1 MRAVVSALVVAACG
15 AATASSAPRIELTA
29 DASLP
34 PSAGLHVERNRLVSR
49 GATVRLLGV
58 NHSGTEYACVK
69 GTGIFEGPRGD
80 ALSSAI
86 LSWHANT
93 VRIPLNEHCWLG
105 LHGLD
110 ARYAGPEYRKAIA
123 QLVAELR
130 GRGLYVVIDLH
141 WSAPSD
147 SLADHQLP
155 MADADYAVDFWK
167 SVASTFAGDA
177 GVLFDVFNEPFL
189 DAVLCTNGK
198 GASIDSWD
206 CLRDGCVVSLP
217 VAGSA
222 AGGTA
227 QSSTSA
233 ETYRTAG
240 TQALVDAIR
249 SVGARNV
256 ILVPGLGYSS
266 DLSRW
271 LDHAP
276 RDPLGQIAASLHL
289 YNFSGC
295 TDDDCFSRR
304 FDAIAAAVPLVAGE
318 IGENDCGHAFVDGY
332 MTWADRH
339 GVSYLGWAWNTWDCN
354 RGPALI
360 TSYDGTPT
368 AYGEGLRRHLVR
380 KE

>member
-34 PSAGLHVERNRLVSR
+34 PSAGLHVERNRLVDR
-49 GATVRLLGV
+49 GATMRLLGV

-69 GTGIFEGPRGD
+69 GTGIFEGPHGD
-80 ALSSAI
+80 ALSNAI
-86 LSWHANT
+86 VAWHANT

-105 LHGLD
+105 LHGID
-110 ARYAGPEYRKAIA
+110 ARFSGAAYRAAIA

-130 GRGLYVVIDLH
+130 SRNLYVILDLH

-147 SLADHQLP
+147 VLAENQLP

-167 SVASTFAGDA
+167 SVATAFAGDT

-189 DAVLCTNGK
+189 DKAQCTNGH

-206 CLRDGCVVSLP
+206 CLRDGCE
-217 VAGSA
+217 VAVPDGA
-222 AGGTA
+222 LTF
-227 QSSTSA
+227 
-233 ETYRTAG
+233 RTAG

-276 RDPLGQIAASLHL
+276 RDPLGQIAASVHL

-295 TDDDCFSRR
+295 VDEDCFSRR
-304 FDAIAAAVPLVAGE
+304 FDAVAAAVPLVAGE
-318 IGENDCGHAFVDGY
+318 IGENDCGHAFVDDY

-339 GVSYLGWAWNTWDCN
+339 GVSYLGWAWNTWDCKQ
-354 RGPALI
+354 GPALI

-368 AYGEGLRRHLVR
+368 AYGEGLRRHLAR
-380 KE
+380 R